1 MSNDRMLVENLLESV
16 IQALQVYLEDVDLT
30 KCSNNTV

>member
-16 IQALQVYLEDVDLT
+16 IQALQVYLEHVELT
-30 KCSNNTV
+30 KCSNQTV